1 MHDDYSLSD
10 VLERMPEVGEN
21 VRGAL
26 QTISENAGHI
36 KQGLATLKR
45 LDIG

>member
-21 VRGAL
+21 VRGRC
-26 QTISENAGHI
+26 
-36 KQGLATLKR
+36 KR
-45 LDIG
+45 LVKTLAI